1 MKSPVFELS
10 ILMIAIGGYEGDY
23 SCNIDNSNMEA
34 LSQYPET
41 HSLRKV

>member
-23 SCNIDNSNMEA
+23 SNIDNSNMEA